1 MGYFKPRPD
10 TPRYFGHTA
19 EECRARIAAAELIG
33 WPELAESWRETLAE
47 IEKGA
52 ECSSST

>member
-33 WPELAESWRETLAE
+33 WQELAESWRETLAE
-47 IEKGA
+47 IEAK
-52 ECSSST
+52 ESDE